1 VNISL
6 VGKTALA
13 TGSTNGIGFAKKA

>member
-13 TGSTNGIGFAKKA
+13 TGPTNGIGFAKKA